1 MGSKHSKQPETSAHA
16 NDNANDNAAH
26 PPQRNVTSQSIRA
39 YWLGIQPFDSVHALQ
54 KSLVQ
59 ARMNN
64 EISDCVLMLE
74 HTPVI
79 TLGRHATREHL
90 LVPEMFLKERGVTI
104 TTTDRGGDITYHG
117 PGQLVAYP
125 IVNLYPNRCSV
136 RGYVQ
141 ALAECMI
148 GLAKHADVFAGQ
160 IDSRPGVWV
169 DGDGTRAWPG
179 QQYANHPAK
188 LGSIGVRISRWVT
201 MHGFA
206 FNVCPDLT
214 VFDWIVPC
222 GIAACQVTSL
232 AKLRSTPLVPSTLA
246 PLAVRYLS
254 EQLQTPLESY
264 RDLSNESELAFELF
278 LQNT

>member
-1 MGSKHSKQPETSAHA
+1 M
-16 NDNANDNAAH
+16 
-26 PPQRNVTSQSIRA
+26 TSQSIHA
-39 YWLGIQPFDSVHALQ
+39 YWLGTRPFDSVHALQ

-59 ARMNN
+59 ARKNN
-64 EISDCVLMLE
+64 EINDCVLLLE
-74 HTPVI
+74 HEPVI
-79 TLGRHATREHL
+79 TLGRHATRDHL
-90 LVPEMFLKERGVTI
+90 LVPEAFLEERGVTI

-125 IVNLYPNRCSV
+125 IVNLSPNRCSV

-148 GLAKHADVFAGQ
+148 ALAKHADVFSGQ

-169 DGDGTRAWPG
+169 DGDGIHAWPG
-179 QQYANHPAK
+179 QQNANHPAK

-222 GIAACQVTSL
+222 GITACQVTSL
-232 AKLRSTPLVPSTLA
+232 AKLRSTHLVPSTLA
-246 PLAVRYLS
+246 PLAARYLG
-254 EQLQTPLESY
+254 ELLQTPLASY
-264 RDLSNESELAFELF
+264 HDLSSDNELALEQF